1 MPSLGNVVANLKSD
15 EWELRVDGLKQL
27 QALGEGATS
36 AEGRKA
42 LAASLKGE
50 GVADLVTK
58 QLRDLRSV
66 VAATACRCAAAL
78 AKALGAEGTQPLCDA
93 WTSTLLAVVSS
104 GAPKVVQK
112 VALEASQ
119 ALVDGAAPR
128 GNASLFH
135 RLCDAAATAKAPPAR
150 RAACDLAARALRG
163 WEPEPA
169 LGAAGDVVVARAR
182 DADGAVRKAAREL
195 WLALRHAGFRE
206 SADRAAERLDA
217 STRRQL
223 DKDAAAAPP
232 PKAALAH
239 AAPAPAAPAPRPARA
254 KTRAA
259 PSPRRTPRA
268 AHTAYRGGATAR
280 RAPSAPSSADEAD
293 LAPAPPEVAAS
304 EVAAPEVAAPEV
316 DDGPEEHR
324 AGEGDDASAAVLVNA
339 LAEQCCSPHWD
350 LRRDGVV
357 ALRSALAS
365 PRVAAASGDGVAW
378 RSLAEATH
386 DAHHKVN
393 LAALEALAATL
404 RGCSDAVAG
413 EAFSARVLDPGQF
426 DGAATVLG
434 CAAVGAAKRLVDP
447 RQPTRH
453 AAGQALHELRRT
465 FAPAVLL
472 EGVAPALD
480 RCRPLKARAAL
491 HEFAAAVA
499 RVDGD
504 AGRRGFFDDAARLGD
519 VVLRVARTLD
529 QTLDRGPGDDGAAA
543 AFAAAA
549 RLAVAVRRCDAEAF
563 ADRCAALAAEHRRA
577 VGDALRDL
585 APGFDA
591 QLKDAR
597 RRHVARRAAPAEV
610 LADAPPP
617 PPPAAGGP
625 PPPPA
630 PGGGVTEE
638 AARKTLGD
646 AVAVLSRPGGGGA
659 AADAGRAARGDVAR
673 LARLAGPAVDAAWR
687 GYFDSLAHLLLERAC
702 ASGPPDAGRDA
713 FLEGDESDDSDDGRS
728 PGDRGGLRRAP
739 TMSLDDLA
747 ARHESLGALRT
758 LARRR
763 PRDFRFCLDAAVP
776 RLLALSRDGR
786 VPLELAWAAERVLDA
801 AAARGDAARVLALA
815 LPDLADAAP
824 PAGATPRDVARLD
837 LQRSRAPLCRVLAAC
852 ARRAPAA
859 ALRGALPSALPPL
872 SSAAGAPAADVRK
885 AAVDAL
891 VELYVALGD
900 ALVPKLKLHLRDD
913 QVKLVG
919 MFVHKRAATKAAA
932 AAA

>member
-1 MPSLGNVVANLKSD
+1 MPSLGGVVANLKSD

-78 AKALGAEGTQPLCDA
+78 AKALGAEGTQPLCG
-93 WTSTLLAVVSS
+93 V
-104 GAPKVVQK
+104 G
-112 VALEASQ
+112 E
-119 ALVDGAAPR
+119 
-128 GNASLFH
+128 
-135 RLCDAAATAKAPPAR
+135 R
-150 RAACDLAARALRG
+150 RF
-163 WEPEPA
+163 W
-169 LGAAGDVVVARAR
+169 
-182 DADGAVRKAAREL
+182 
-195 WLALRHAGFRE
+195 
-206 SADRAAERLDA
+206 
-217 STRRQL
+217 
-223 DKDAAAAPP
+223 
-232 PKAALAH
+232 
-239 AAPAPAAPAPRPARA
+239 
-254 KTRAA
+254 
-259 PSPRRTPRA
+259 
-268 AHTAYRGGATAR
+268 
-280 RAPSAPSSADEAD
+280 PSSAS
-293 LAPAPPEVAAS
+293 VAAADAQRAHGLPRRRDG
-304 EVAAPEVAAPEV
+304 ETRAVGAVVGGRGGPAAGPAAAPEVAAPRSRRR
-316 DDGPEEHR
+316 GRRRPER
-324 AGEGDDASAAVLVNA
+324 AAGEGDDASAAVLVNA

-365 PRVAAASGDGVAW
+365 PRVAASSGDGVAW

-472 EGVAPALD
+472 EGVAPARPLP
-480 RCRPLKARAAL
+480 PLKARL

-529 QTLDRGPGDDGAAA
+529 QTPTGARRRRRA

-563 ADRCAALAAEHRRA
+563 RTAARRSPPSTAA
-577 VGDALRDL
+577 VGALRDL
-585 APGFDA
+585 ARLRRAA
-591 QLKDAR
+591 QRAR

-625 PPPPA
+625 PPPA
-630 PGGGVTEE
+630 PGGGVTGGG
-638 AARKTLGD
+638 AKTLSD
-646 AVAVLSRPGGGGA
+646 AVAVLSRPGGGGGA

-687 GYFDSLAHLLLERAC
+687 GYRQPRAPAPRR
-702 ASGPPDAGRDA
+702 ASAPADGGRDA

-776 RLLALSRDGR
+776 RLLALSRDGK
-786 VPLELAWAAERVLDA
+786 VPLELAWARASSTPA
-801 AAARGDAARVLALA
+801 AAAAAA
-815 LPDLADAAP
+815 LPRSRCP
-824 PAGATPRDVARLD
+824 TSRTRRRPRARRPDVARLD
-837 LQRSRAPLCRVLAAC
+837 LQRSRALCRPRGLR
-852 ARRAPAA
+852 ARASGSA
-859 ALRGALPSALPPL
+859 RGALPSALPPL

-891 VELYVALGD
+891 VELYVALGY